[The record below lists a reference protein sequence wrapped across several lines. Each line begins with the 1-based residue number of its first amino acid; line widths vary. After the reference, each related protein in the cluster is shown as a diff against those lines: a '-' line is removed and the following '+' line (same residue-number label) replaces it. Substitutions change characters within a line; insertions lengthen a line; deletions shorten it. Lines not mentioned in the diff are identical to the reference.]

1 MGEANAS
8 REASRIALRELR
20 STVKF
25 SSLEGI
31 DAAIKALESRQSHDS
46 LSLSEEKRVIEEIA
60 RLKKSRASIG
70 QLAEASQKLEAGDAQ
85 RGDMVSDLKS
95 LDQRIDALKAREAE
109 LRSQLDGLR
118 AKEGDKGDQYP
129 ALQQEEVDCR
139 EVCKAAYKK
148 MVDLRAAH
156 NEAWTAFKAANEL
169 YRAQTQ
175 ADRKRQYEERQKARA
190 EKDAYYAALRAEHA
204 PEPFEEQIV
213 AADQLASYI
222 KGLDGSRRAE
232 EGKEAGKPVAAAELP
247 AGLKPLVKKDTDEKD
262 AWMLGD
268 GKSKRAAK
276 GKRVGGAEARGAD
289 AGKLVH
295 SLDIL
300 QAFAA
305 LGVDVPLTRE
315 AAVRGLGA
323 VEAKKAEF
331 LSMRQ
336 AAKAEAEAEAARKEA
351 AGEAEGQDKKEG
363 EAGEKEGEPDEK
375 EENAEAQRRDEKKE
389 KKPAAAKK
397 PAQAPPRLDDCPS
410 EDSSSVER
418 SYIYSTGAGGA
429 LGALRRNGVRI
440 ESKLALRLE
449 PRHLIILCCFLATLC
464 AYVERVGFSIAFTGM
479 AASAGVDE
487 RVKGAVMSAFYWGY
501 ALSQIPGGWAAQR
514 WGGAVTLSF
523 SFALWSAASLL
534 TPRDARSALLMS
546 AARVG
551 VGVAQGFLIPAV
563 HTVLSAWVIPAE
575 RARAVSLTT
584 SGMYLGS
591 ALAMQTLPALG
602 AALGYSSL
610 PRLVGGLGLGWLAL
624 WRLVLFRAERS
635 TAAQNIPVA
644 SQGRAAEAS
653 TAAKGRPAATPW

>member
-1 MGEANAS
+1 MPGGRQVDGGAPTDGPLSPLTPPPPPLAPQAQKKALREAMGEANAS

-397 PAQAPPRLDDCPS
+397 PAQAPPRLDDVSSWPAMGGS
-410 EDSSSVER
+410 EA
-418 SYIYSTGAGGA
+418 GAA
-429 LGALRRNGVRI
+429 
-440 ESKLALRLE
+440 
-449 PRHLIILCCFLATLC
+449 P
-464 AYVERVGFSIAFTGM
+464 
-479 AASAGVDE
+479 AAA
-487 RVKGAVMSAFYWGY
+487 
-501 ALSQIPGGWAAQR
+501 PAAQ
-514 WGGAVTLSF
+514 
-523 SFALWSAASLL
+523 
-534 TPRDARSALLMS
+534 
-546 AARVG
+546 
-551 VGVAQGFLIPAV
+551 
-563 HTVLSAWVIPAE
+563 AE
-575 RARAVSLTT
+575 
-584 SGMYLGS
+584 
-591 ALAMQTLPALG
+591 
-602 AALGYSSL
+602 
-610 PRLVGGLGLGWLAL
+610 
-624 WRLVLFRAERS
+624 E
-635 TAAQNIPVA
+635 PVEE
-644 SQGRAAEAS
+644 AAEKPVEEPVQ
-653 TAAKGRPAATPW
+653 AANGGSEQEPNLKVELSVNGDDVVEVGIAEA